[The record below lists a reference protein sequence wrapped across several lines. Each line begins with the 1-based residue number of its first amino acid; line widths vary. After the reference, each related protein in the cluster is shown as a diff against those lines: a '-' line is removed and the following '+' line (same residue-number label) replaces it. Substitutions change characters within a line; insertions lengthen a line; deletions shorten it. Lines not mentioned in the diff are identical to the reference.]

1 MNFRLRYRIN
11 SKEATQF
18 RKWSNAILKQ
28 YMVKGFVLD
37 KELLKKGGRF
47 TKDYF
52 EELLDEI
59 REIRSPLK
67 EDLIR
72 K

>member
-1 MNFRLRYRIN
+1 
-11 SKEATQF
+11 
-18 RKWSNAILKQ
+18 
-28 YMVKGFVLD
+28 MVKGFVLD

-52 EELLDEI
+52 EELLEEI
-59 REIRSPLK
+59 VKLDPLK